1 MDKDIKKEIYNDIKA
16 QHISINNW
24 FPNGVFNEA
33 VGESSICDGQ
43 KIYNSL
49 SNGSLS
55 INDYYESLNST
66 ISDIDR
72 DIINIRKKINIEDK
86 YGKVQI
92 TPHEF
97 NSSFNDD
104 KNIFAIIE
112 VLKNIL
118 INKNIISEDEF
129 DKIYNNIQ
137 SEYTNKIESYKLA
150 DKLCEDNKRK
160 TFDIGHNN
168 IWRI

>member
-24 FPNGVFNEA
+24 FPNGIFNEA
-33 VGESSICDGQ
+33 AGESSICDGQ

-72 DIINIRKKINIEDK
+72 DIINIGKKINIEDK
-86 YGKVQI
+86 YGKVRI

-137 SEYTNKIESYKLA
+137 SEYINKIESYKLA

-160 TFDIGHNN
+160 TFDIGRNN